1 MSRLFRT
8 LLRWLTESII
18 VHRPLCS
25 CALGSVALCSVLCL
39 AHVEGIRAPLSASL
53 FCRRERNR
61 SHDDEFHRHA
71 QRFLLSVSYPPVI
84 QTSVLT
90 QKKFRHKR

>member
-1 MSRLFRT
+1 MIRLFRT
-8 LLRWLTESII
+8 LLRRLVAIV

-25 CALGSVALCSVLCL
+25 CALCSVFD
-39 AHVEGIRAPLSASL
+39 HMKGIRAPLSASL

-71 QRFLLSVSYPPVI
+71 RRFLLSLVI
-84 QTSVLT
+84 
-90 QKKFRHKR
+90 RR